1 MSTGLLLTQNNLGH
15 EIQTS
20 LNEHSPITPFA
31 LNVTSDFGSE
41 RELLLD
47 VVLEDTLA
55 EASPRVV
62 ITDEDGY
69 DIFDLAVNTL
79 SGNFTI
85 TNSFMVRPPPRS
97 KSTLSVQNILLQ
109 GWLRLLRF
117 GPWGWRPDSD

>member
-20 LNEHSPITPFA
+20 LNKHSPMTPFA
-31 LNVTSDFGSE
+31 LNVTSEFGSE

-69 DIFDLAVNTL
+69 DIFDLAVNTV

-85 TNSFMVRPPPRS
+85 TNSFMVSPSRS
-97 KSTLSVQNILLQ
+97 KST
-109 GWLRLLRF
+109 
-117 GPWGWRPDSD
+117 